1 MDSIEAA
8 LAALDLQ
15 SKPNYTQTAEEYGV
29 DRTTLSRRHRNITG
43 SRADGYDSLSF
54 LTKEQSKVLVNYVN
68 DLTNRGL
75 PPTVAMLRN
84 FAQEIA
90 GKQPG
95 SRWAARWIEKQGTS
109 LKSHYLTPINNL
121 RKKAESA
128 YHFGLYFSLLA
139 QKIKKYG
146 IKRQNTYNMDEKGFL
161 ISMLTKL
168 KRVFSRAAFKLGRV
182 KDTIQDGNRE

>member
-15 SKPNYTQTAEEYGV
+15 LKPNYTQTANEYGV

-43 SRADGYDSLSF
+43 LRADGYDSQSF
-54 LTKEQSKVLVNYVN
+54 LSKKQSMVLINYIN

-75 PPTVAMLRN
+75 PPTIAMLRN

-95 SRWAARWIEKQGTS
+95 S
-109 LKSHYLTPINNL
+109 H
-121 RKKAESA
+121 
-128 YHFGLYFSLLA
+128 
-139 QKIKKYG
+139 
-146 IKRQNTYNMDEKGFL
+146 
-161 ISMLTKL
+161 
-168 KRVFSRAAFKLGRV
+168 
-182 KDTIQDGNRE
+182 